1 MLSRAM
7 IIATIIG
14 TWGFGFSAEVTTPT
28 MTTPTAPDFK
38 PLPAPDLAFQKQI
51 EELVVKAHLDENTPA
66 SQNPDNEEEWASICV
81 VDLADINAPRV
92 GGWQQ
97 ENFVYPAST
106 YKMYVLG
113 EAIRQI
119 CEGTLSLDQP
129 TTIST
134 NNFRGDDGLEAE
146 STATLSEV
154 LRQMCMYS
162 NNTAANVAIDT
173 VDRKNASALL
183 KSLGCIG
190 SDITRKYLP
199 RSREDAEF
207 KTAPGTV
214 SNALHF
220 ATFLYAAETG
230 AIGGGRGRALIKGFL
245 GTNVQNSGRTR
256 AGLPNSASIYSKTG
270 EWDTFTAEAALI
282 EDGKIRYIIV
292 MLTAMPQKKAEPRMA
307 AFVKS
312 VHQLLGDPQ
321 K

>member
-1 MLSRAM
+1 MKLR
-7 IIATIIG
+7 IATIVAALCISS
-14 TWGFGFSAEVTTPT
+14 FCLAAETTTPT
-28 MTTPTAPDFK
+28 MTTPTAPGFK
-38 PLPAPDLAFQKQI
+38 PLPPPDAAFQKQI
-51 EELVVKAHLDENTPA
+51 EELVVKAQLDEHTPA

-113 EAIRQI
+113 EAIRQV
-119 CEGTLSLDQP
+119 CDDKLSLDRT

-134 NNFRGDDGLEAE
+134 NNFRGDDGLAAE

-154 LRQMCMYS
+154 LHQMCMYS
-162 NNTAANVAIDT
+162 SNTAANVAIDT
-173 VDRKNASALL
+173 IDRRNASAML

-207 KTAPGTV
+207 KSAPGTV

-230 AIGGGRGRALIKGFL
+230 AIGGGRGRALIKGYL

-256 AGLPNSASIYSKTG
+256 AGLPDSASIYSKTG

-282 EDGKIRYIIV
+282 EDGKVRYIIV

-312 VHQLLGDPQ
+312 VHELL